1 MGYRKYVIAGILA
14 LNTIAARAQTLTFQQ
29 VDSTSYALYT
39 AASWQKL
46 ADFGDQAVEA
56 NIDFPLLRLRM
67 AFSNFMLGNY
77 SGALSQYQHVL
88 ASDANNQIAHY
99 YSYLCDTYLNRDAEA
114 FYHAKYLDT
123 ATIKSEKLSPFGLVK
138 AGIETGVKVP
148 GDAYRGNATY
158 SRVSLSNRLGWRL
171 VLDQSIA
178 YFNQP
183 ITFKT
188 TVTKTGNSQTAIT
201 STNNSQI
208 EYYGKLTF
216 SISRNLMLIGAYHYF
231 NTSYLQTTYGN
242 NTGFV
247 GLKYVG
253 NYVDLQADV
262 NFSNIS
268 GSNFMQYSGKL
279 TTYPLGN
286 LNLYTITT
294 FSSAQGSSTQNIFGQ
309 LVGFKLSN
317 KFWLEGSATF
327 GKLDNYFEYD
337 ALYIYNAIDVTTFKG
352 GATLFYQL
360 NKHAQVF
367 VNYTYEQKTDAIEN
381 INYNQN
387 SATGGFTW
395 KF

>member
-14 LNTIAARAQTLTFQQ
+14 LSTIAVKAQTLTFQQ

-39 AASWQKL
+39 AANWQKL
-46 ADFGDQAVEA
+46 ADFGDKAVEA

-77 SGALSQYQHVL
+77 SGALIQYEHVL
-88 ASDANNQIAHY
+88 ASDANNQTAHY
-99 YSYLCDTYLNRDAEA
+99 YSYLCNSYLNRDAEG
-114 FYHAKYLDT
+114 FRHLKYVDT
-123 ATIKSEKLSPFGLVK
+123 TTLNNEKLSPFGLVK
-138 AGIETGVKVP
+138 AGVETGVKVP
-148 GDAYRGNATY
+148 GDKYRGNATY

-171 VLDQSIA
+171 VLDESVA
-178 YFNQP
+178 YFSQP
-183 ITFKT
+183 ITFLPTATVKST
-188 TVTKTGNSQTAIT
+188 TD
-201 STNNSQI
+201 SQI

-216 SISRNLMLIGAYHYF
+216 SLSSNLMLIGAYHYF

-242 NTGFV
+242 NTGLI
-247 GLKYVG
+247 GLKYAG

-268 GSNFMQYSGKL
+268 GSNFMQYDGKL

-294 FSSAQGSSTQNIFGQ
+294 FSSAQGTTTQNIFGQ
-309 LVGFKLSN
+309 LLGFKLSN

-360 NKHAQVF
+360 NKHAQLF
-367 VNYTYEQKTDAIEN
+367 VNYTYEQKTDATEN